1 MAEVTT
7 TRSNI
12 GTDFIWIN
20 KVISTDETQP
30 HIDAIPD
37 LEVVPQTKNILR
49 RTLEK
54 VAGLTIRRLNLKGLL
69 IGGALG
75 GAALTPVCLG
85 LNQVGHF
92 LNEIFPEDKTLIV
105 DKSTNLDITEKD
117 GGLVITID
125 DIRH

>member
-75 GAALTPVCLG
+75 AAALTPVYLG